1 MRALRAC
8 VERVAPSDCSVLLT
22 GETGT
27 GKGEV
32 ARSLHRGSPRATAP
46 FVHVNCAALSPSVI
60 ESELFGHER
69 GAFTDASIRRSGCF
83 ERAEGGTLFLD
94 EVAELAADLQAKLLR
109 VLHDRRYERVGGSVP
124 LAMGARVVA
133 ATNRSLQAEVI
144 AGRFRSDLYYRL
156 AVVEL
161 EIPPLRQRLEDL
173 EALIHEIGRG
183 LAGRLGVEVRTP
195 TDCARQVL
203 GRHEWPG
210 NVREL
215 MNLLERVAICWPER
229 PFDRSVALL
238 ALGTGADSGEGGPFF
253 SPSLSSSVRSPLGF
267 SPSPL
272 PLSPS
277 PLSPSPLSPS
287 PLSPSPLSPSP
298 LSPSPPAPP
307 LSPSPGWDP
316 GTVSEGLAQYGGNI
330 SRLARELGLPRST
343 LRYRLSRLGSP
354 ERVAGPTG
362 GSPSPVSSRQLLLP
376 LVEPS

>member
-32 ARSLHRGSPRATAP
+32 ARALHRGSPRAAAP

-69 GAFTDASIRRSGCF
+69 GAFTDASIRRLGCF
-83 ERAEGGTLFLD
+83 ERAQGGTLFLD

-161 EIPPLRQRLEDL
+161 EIPPLRQRPEDL
-173 EALIHEIGRG
+173 EALIDEISRG
-183 LAGRLGVEVRTP
+183 LAGRLGVEVKTP
-195 TDCARQVL
+195 TDCARQIL
-203 GRHEWPG
+203 GRHGWPG

-215 MNLLERVAICWPER
+215 MNLVERVAICWPER
-229 PFDRSVALL
+229 PFDHQVALL
-238 ALGTGADSGEGGPFF
+238 ALGTRANSGGRGLFF
-253 SPSLSSSVRSPLGF
+253 SPSPSSSISSTLGSPLSF
-267 SPSPL
+267 SPSP
-272 PLSPS
+272 PSSPAAS
-277 PLSPSPLSPS
+277 PLSPS
-287 PLSPSPLSPSP
+287 
-298 LSPSPPAPP
+298 P

-316 GTVSEGLAQYGGNI
+316 GTVSEGLAHYGGNI

-343 LRYRLSRLGSP
+343 LRYRLSRLSAP
-354 ERVAGPTG
+354 EGVARERG
-362 GSPSPVSSRQLLLP
+362 GSPSPVSRQLLLP

>member
-32 ARSLHRGSPRATAP
+32 ARALHWGSPRAAAP

-69 GAFTDASIRRSGCF
+69 GAFTDASIRRLGCF

-94 EVAELAADLQAKLLR
+94 EVAELAAGLQAKLLR

-133 ATNRSLQAEVI
+133 ATNRSLQAEVV

-161 EIPPLRQRLEDL
+161 EIPPLRQRPEDL
-173 EALIHEIGRG
+173 EALINEISCG
-183 LAGRLGVEVRTP
+183 LAGRLGVEVKAP

-203 GRHEWPG
+203 GRHGWPG

-215 MNLLERVAICWPER
+215 MNLVERVAICWPER
-229 PFDRSVALL
+229 PFDRPVALL
-238 ALGTGADSGEGGPFF
+238 ALGTRADSGGRGLFF
-253 SPSLSSSVRSPLGF
+253 SPSLSSSISSPLD
-267 SPSPL
+267 
-272 PLSPS
+272 S
-277 PLSPSPLSPS
+277 PLSFSSSPPPRPPSGPSPRPHS
-287 PLSPSPLSPSP
+287 
-298 LSPSPPAPP
+298 APP

-316 GTVSEGLAQYGGNI
+316 GTVSEGLVHYGGNI

-343 LRYRLSRLGSP
+343 LRYRLSRLSAP
-354 ERVAGPTG
+354 EGVAGQKG

>member
-1 MRALRAC
+1 MRALHAC

-32 ARSLHRGSPRATAP
+32 ARALHRGSPRAAAP

-133 ATNRSLQAEVI
+133 ATNRSLRAEVI

-173 EALIHEIGRG
+173 EALINEIGRG
-183 LAGRLGVEVRTP
+183 LAGRLGFEVRPP

-238 ALGTGADSGEGGPFF
+238 ALGTGADSGEGGLFF
-253 SPSLSSSVRSPLGF
+253 SPSLSSSIRSPLGSPLSF
-267 SPSPL
+267 SPSP
-272 PLSPS
+272 SPS
-277 PLSPSPLSPS
+277 PSPGPPSSP
-287 PLSPSPLSPSP
+287 
-298 LSPSPPAPP
+298 AAVP

-316 GTVSEGLAQYGGNI
+316 GTVSEGLAHYGGNI

-343 LRYRLSRLGSP
+343 LRYRLSRLGAP
-354 ERVAGPTG
+354 EGVAGAKG